1 MRSSLML
8 NEHENKILDQMI
20 CTFKDVSMFNYEK
33 KLAYASPCPCG
44 GTCAGECTGAGC
56 TGTYEGCILLSG

>member
-1 MRSSLML
+1 MKCSLML
-8 NEHENKILDQMI
+8 NESENNKLNQILCLFGDFSMY
-20 CTFKDVSMFNYEK
+20 TFEK
-33 KLAYASPCPCG
+33 KVAYASPCPCG